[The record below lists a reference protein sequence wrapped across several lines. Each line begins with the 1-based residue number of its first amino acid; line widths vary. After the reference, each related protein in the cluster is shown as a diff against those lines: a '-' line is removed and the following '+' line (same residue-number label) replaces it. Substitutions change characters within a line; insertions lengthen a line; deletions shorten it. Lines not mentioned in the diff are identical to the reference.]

1 MQAFCFFCRKSGT
14 KPCGICRK
22 SGGKNS
28 ILCAMPIPFF
38 ILRRSINH
46 PILKGI
52 CIVLKNNVITLRFS
66 KNMLTFAIEF
76 GIMRRNDYDR
86 EKNCCQ

>member
-1 MQAFCFFCRKSGT
+1 MQAFWFFCRKSGT

-52 CIVLKNNVITLRFS
+52 CIVFEKQCDNVAFFEKYAYLCNRIWNN
-66 KNMLTFAIEF
+66 E
-76 GIMRRNDYDR
+76 
-86 EKNCCQ
+86 EK